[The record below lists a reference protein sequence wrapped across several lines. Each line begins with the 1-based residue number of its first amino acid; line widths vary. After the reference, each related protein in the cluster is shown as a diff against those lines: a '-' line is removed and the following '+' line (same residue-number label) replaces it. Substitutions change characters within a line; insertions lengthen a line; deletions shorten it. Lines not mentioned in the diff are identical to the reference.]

1 VRPSDLALI
10 AQVRGDLASGRAR
23 ETRDAAGLTQSEAAA
38 ALGVSRQALS
48 KWERG
53 SSVPDTAHALAYGR
67 LLRDLAKLAA

>member
-1 VRPSDLALI
+1 MRPSDLALI
-10 AQVRGDLASGRAR
+10 AQTRAELSSGRAR
-23 ETRDAAGLTQSEAAA
+23 EMRDAADLTQSEAAA

-53 SSVPDTAHALAYGR
+53 SSTPDTAHALAYGR